1 MHVEFLINF
10 HRSAI
15 QLLRYLD
22 FSPIIVYAS
31 SKHSQYLKSLGATH
45 IVDRQLVPLPA
56 FPSAIKDI
64 TSNELKIVFDAV
76 GGVEALDAGFECLAT
91 GGELVTVDS
100 SSRADRGGPKT
111 PPPEGKTLLAVF
123 GTVRLPHGRA
133 FGNILYEKLPSLLEH
148 GIIVVTIYLSTCV
161 LSQTDSE

>member
-1 MHVEFLINF
+1 MTPYRL
-10 HRSAI
+10 AI

-56 FPSAIKDI
+56 FPSAIKEI
-64 TSNELKIVFDAV
+64 TSSELKIVFDAV
-76 GGVEALDAGFECLAT
+76 GELNAGFECLAT

-100 SSRADRGGPKT
+100 TSRADRGGPKI

-123 GTVRLPHGRA
+123 GTVHLPHGRA
-133 FGNILYEKLPSLLEH
+133 FGNILYEKLPGLIEH
-148 GIIVVTIYLSTCV
+148 DVIVVRIYLLTCV
-161 LSQTDSE
+161 LSQN